1 MRFFGVI
8 SSLFMRELFVG
19 NIGAKISNRNPTK
32 DFDSAFILSA
42 VDEWY
47 ISREAF
53 AEFVRGP
60 LHDELVSLLPS
71 PALPCTYAALI
82 VSHAVAWVVNFAL
95 SVYKGGAE
103 FRTVSIFLVTY
114 LALTLWYW
122 SSFNGIF
129 YFSDKT
135 VRLKNG
141 SLLMDW
147 TKTLCVAGGVTLY
160 NLVGFAWAQ
169 TVSRSAH
176 LFHVSC
182 YVLFSLLIPC
192 FILGGFNA
200 CKWVKNWH

>member
-1 MRFFGVI
+1 
-8 SSLFMRELFVG
+8 MRELFVG
-19 NIGAKISNRNPTK
+19 NIGSKISNRNPTK

-47 ISREAF
+47 TSREAF

-95 SVYKGGAE
+95 SVYRGGADT
-103 FRTVSIFLVTY
+103 RTVSIFLVTY

-135 VRLKNG
+135 VRLFRG

-176 LFHVSC
+176 LFHVGC